1 MFMHIYMLIS
11 SNIRVWIEYY
21 RNIKIKH
28 ISVIDETIVTKFPGQ
43 PGQNSQVNRVM
54 RIEGPGSGCLK
65 MKG

>member
-43 PGQNSQVNRVM
+43 PGH
-54 RIEGPGSGCLK
+54 ED
-65 MKG
+65 